1 MTVRR
6 FEMAE
11 MDALLGTKC
20 EIVPCRADN
29 FADVLIEQ
37 FNLFRFL
44 ECVAFFHVWS
54 NPEDADVPA

>member
-1 MTVRR
+1 
-6 FEMAE
+6 MAE